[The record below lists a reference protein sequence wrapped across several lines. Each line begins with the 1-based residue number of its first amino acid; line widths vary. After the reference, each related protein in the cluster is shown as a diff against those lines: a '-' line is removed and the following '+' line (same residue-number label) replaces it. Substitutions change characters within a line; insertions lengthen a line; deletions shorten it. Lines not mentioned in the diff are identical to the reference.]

1 MSEKKCQE
9 LTEKQKQFAVE
20 YLVDFNATA
29 AAKRAGYSAKT
40 ASAAASRLLT
50 NVKVQQLI
58 KQEQDKLFER
68 TEIKVEDILEHI
80 ACVAFY
86 DVNDYIQLN
95 GDGNLMALKDISGL
109 TKKQR
114 KAVKS
119 IKNGKYGIEIEF
131 DSRTKALE
139 MLMDYYNVGKGTT
152 DTNDDEEEKTGV
164 VMMPAREEKPSD
176 QDLLAENGEYIQV

>member
-68 TEIKVEDILEHI
+68 TEIKVEDILENI
-80 ACVAFY
+80 ACIAFY
-86 DVNDYIQLN
+86 DVNDYIQLS
-95 GDGNLMALKDISGL
+95 GDGNIMSLKDISSL

-139 MLMDYYNVGKGTT
+139 MLMDYYNVGKGAA
-152 DTNDDEEEKTGV
+152 DENDDKEEITGI